1 MCHAFPG
8 VFFPQR
14 ADLCRSVSANPGLR
28 YDGFSVGFNEHGIEF
43 RSAEIQCAAVETA
56 LQMGEPNLKCG
67 VLEFLPGECTEPIW
81 AGKRLNVLSS

>member
-14 ADLCRSVSANPGLR
+14 ADLCRPVAANSGLR
-28 YDGFSVGFNEHGIEF
+28 YDGFSVGLNEHGIEF
-43 RSAEIQCAAVETA
+43 RSAKIQCAAVETA

-67 VLEFLPGECTEPIW
+67 VLEFLPGEW
-81 AGKRLNVLSS
+81 AESLGARKRLDVLAS